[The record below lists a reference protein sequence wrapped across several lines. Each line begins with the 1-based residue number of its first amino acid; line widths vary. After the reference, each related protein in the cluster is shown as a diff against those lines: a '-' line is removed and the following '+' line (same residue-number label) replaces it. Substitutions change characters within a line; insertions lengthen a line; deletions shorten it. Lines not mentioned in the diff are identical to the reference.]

1 MTRFLQVLLL
11 VLSMALCG
19 LVAVQWT
26 REASLHRRLRELDD
40 LAHRRAEAVAR
51 AEETGKRLENELQF
65 KDLANARL
73 TENVR
78 TNAAQLIRLTGDLE
92 KAARENERQTR
103 QLEVYK
109 EAMAKAN
116 ESIARQNE
124 GIQKAN
130 GELKKLAEDRN
141 DVVRQ
146 LNKVTAEFNA
156 LAEKWNRQQE
166 ELRRAAAQ
174 GPPAK

>member
-1 MTRFLQVLLL
+1 MTRFLHILLL

-26 REASLHRRLRELDD
+26 REAALHRQLRELDD
-40 LAHRRAEAVAR
+40 LAHRRAEALTR
-51 AEETGKRLENELQF
+51 AEETAKRLENEIQF

-73 TENVR
+73 TETAR
-78 TNAAQLIRLTGDLE
+78 TNLAEITRLTGEVE
-92 KAARENERQTR
+92 KTGRENQRQAR

-109 EAMAKAN
+109 ESIAKAN

-130 GELKKLAEDRN
+130 GELKKLADDRN
-141 DVVRQ
+141 EAVRQ
-146 LNKVTAEFNA
+146 LNKVTADFNA

-166 ELRRAAAQ
+166 ELQRAAK
-174 GPPAK
+174 GGPAK